1 MKGKIKIYCNCRGTL
16 LYVGVKVT
24 NCIKG
29 VVVVVYVW

>member
-1 MKGKIKIYCNCRGTL
+1 MKGNIKIYFNCSRTL